1 MDKLKYYEIYD
12 ILRFIPYVYR
22 AGWDQTRLLSLVI
35 AQKFCKKK
43 LKLKDM
49 FSLPWDDE
57 KHSLEMS
64 KEAEEKNRYF
74 QDYILQLI
82 NKKTDEQK
90 HG

>member
-1 MDKLKYYEIYD
+1 MQFYELYD
-12 ILRFIPYVYR
+12 ILNFVQYTDKTQWETTRF
-22 AGWDQTRLLSLVI
+22 LSLII

-49 FSLPWDDE
+49 FSLPWDEE

-74 QDYILQLI
+74 QDYVLQMI
-82 NKKTDEQK
+82 NKKTDNQN